1 AYARGYATITQ
12 VDITYEHAGVVVT
25 LPVGYKVSISAAAPG
40 PVVIDEPAMLMSPSP
55 AQFAVDPNDPTTQDG
70 ALTTA
75 TIPNGSS
82 LTFSYADE
90 WIQGY
95 LPAPPWWCTEEYQFT
110 HEGVG
115 IVLGGEVL
123 PTALQNIIASPY
135 HDSEAKNSQMDVWNY
150 MKTHP
155 TIVVGKTP
163 LWKEIPQTAG
173 QIISVAVSATNIAV
187 RDDGDTIDG
196 SPNANGAIVTDTIP
210 AGWSV
215 VSGSYSATPTST
227 KDNPD
232 GSKTV
237 SWTVDLPAADVTG
250 RTGDD
255 LSKPTPYHGMKFRY
269 QLESPRLPAGRL
281 ALPRAEVDTN
291 ADDAIDAHSAIP
303 VLDVLRVNNAPTAL
317 LGGPYSGVEGT
328 PITFDASASTDVDG
342 DSLQYRW
349 DYTSDGAWDTGFD
362 ASAISPPITFGD
374 DATGTVTVEVT
385 DGELTSLASASY
397 AIANAAPVITS
408 LAITGAPEGSPV
420 TITGTFMDP
429 GWLDTHTAFVEW
441 GTGEMDTFAVSAT
454 HDPPAATGTFTITHT
469 YGDDFTYAGTLVLM
483 DDDGGS
489 VVQDL
494 SVPVSNVAPAVGPT
508 DVQLFVQAQICLRV
522 AGKTWN
528 TVHMDLYRDDVIV
541 GSISVTRARGSP
553 NDQARCI
560 LADVDLLASHVYRA
574 EVTFDP
580 APGAKTGSNSVW
592 VLVAPMKTPTTPGHS
607 LLKFHHVFHVGN
619 PATYSWK
626 VPLTSLASK
635 LIGGCGCGDK
645 DDDDDHEDDH
655 HDGCGDSDDGCGDD
669 GRDCSGDDGCD
680 DEAGCDGS
688 DQSCGLDTGTARDR
702 ASSDQNSGTTG
713 PSEGRHEFVGPNDGH
728 EDDHKKHCGDDDR
741 DQGCDDDREHDDDDC
756 GETGDHDGEHDDGDC
771 GGGIQVHLRAT
782 ATDAGTDDLTFT
794 WSFSDGTSVARTYFN
809 NGASPD
815 PRPSSPGVRPF
826 VVIDTVI
833 HSLKK
838 SCGKQVTLTVA
849 DDDGGVTTLILT
861 IRA

>member
-1 AYARGYATITQ
+1 
-12 VDITYEHAGVVVT
+12 
-25 LPVGYKVSISAAAPG
+25 
-40 PVVIDEPAMLMSPSP
+40 
-55 AQFAVDPNDPTTQDG
+55 
-70 ALTTA
+70 
-75 TIPNGSS
+75 
-82 LTFSYADE
+82 
-90 WIQGY
+90 
-95 LPAPPWWCTEEYQFT
+95 
-110 HEGVG
+110 
-115 IVLGGEVL
+115 
-123 PTALQNIIASPY
+123 
-135 HDSEAKNSQMDVWNY
+135 
-150 MKTHP
+150 
-155 TIVVGKTP
+155 
-163 LWKEIPQTAG
+163 
-173 QIISVAVSATNIAV
+173 
-187 RDDGDTIDG
+187 
-196 SPNANGAIVTDTIP
+196 
-210 AGWSV
+210 
-215 VSGSYSATPTST
+215 
-227 KDNPD
+227 
-232 GSKTV
+232 
-237 SWTVDLPAADVTG
+237 
-250 RTGDD
+250 
-255 LSKPTPYHGMKFRY
+255 
-269 QLESPRLPAGRL
+269 
-281 ALPRAEVDTN
+281 VDTN

-385 DGELTSLASASY
+385 DGELTSLSSASY
-397 AIANAAPVITS
+397 VIANAAPVITS

-441 GTGEMDTFAVSAT
+441 GTGEMDTFAVTAT